1 MNPADFTDTPDGPQT
16 RRQMMQRI
24 ATPLVPLYGEHEAR
38 QIALLVAAE
47 LGRCEPAAILADG
60 AAAAGFAW
68 PQRIVEELAAGRP
81 LQYVLGYTEFCGLR
95 IGVQEGVLIPRPE
108 TEELVDWMV
117 SSAGNAR
124 RILDVGTGSGCIAI
138 ALAKTGADVTA
149 SDISERALEIAAR
162 NAEANGAKVRFLL
175 SDIWEN
181 IDGRFDVIV
190 SNPPYIP
197 TEQIASLDREVRDFE
212 PHCALDGGE
221 DGLKFYREIAKG
233 LAAHLEEG
241 GILLVEMGAEQGEAL
256 KAMFAPFGE
265 VKIVKDIEGRDRI
278 AAVRICG
285 KN

>member
-1 MNPADFTDTPDGPQT
+1 MIALKEILKQVDSLLAGTNADGSE
-16 RRQMMQRI
+16 REWI
-24 ATPLVPLYGEHEAR
+24 ACEVLGIKRGALPLVREVSEEQAKKMIDYAR
-38 QIALLVAAE
+38 ERAT
-47 LGRCEPAAILADG
+47 
-60 AAAAGFAW
+60 
-68 PQRIVEELAAGRP
+68 GRP
-81 LQYVLGYTEFCGLR
+81 LWQVFGYAEFCGMR
-95 IGVQEGVLIPRPE
+95 IEVGEGVLCPRPE
-108 TEELVDWMV
+108 TEELVERV
-117 SSAGNAR
+117 AAYCCPGVKA
-124 RILDVGTGSGCIAI
+124 LDLCTGSGCIAI

-197 TEQIASLDREVRDFE
+197 TEQIASLDCEVRDFE

-265 VKIVKDIEGRDRI
+265 VKIVKDIEGKDRI

>member
-1 MNPADFTDTPDGPQT
+1 MIALKEILKQVDSLLAGTNADGSE
-16 RRQMMQRI
+16 REWI
-24 ATPLVPLYGEHEAR
+24 ACEALGIKRGALPLVREVSEEQAKKMIDYAR
-38 QIALLVAAE
+38 ERAT
-47 LGRCEPAAILADG
+47 
-60 AAAAGFAW
+60 
-68 PQRIVEELAAGRP
+68 GRP
-81 LQYVLGYTEFCGLR
+81 LWQVFGYAEFCGMR
-95 IGVQEGVLIPRPE
+95 IEVGEGVLCPRPE
-108 TEELVDWMV
+108 TEELVERAAAYCCPGV
-117 SSAGNAR
+117 KA
-124 RILDVGTGSGCIAI
+124 LDMCTGSGCIAI

-175 SDIWEN
+175 SDVWEN

-265 VKIVKDIEGRDRI
+265 VKIVKDIEGKDRI

>member
-1 MNPADFTDTPDGPQT
+1 MN
-16 RRQMMQRI
+16 
-24 ATPLVPLYGEHEAR
+24 
-38 QIALLVAAE
+38 IALLGYGTV
-47 LGRCEPAAILADG
+47 GR
-60 AAAAGFAW
+60 
-68 PQRIVEELAAGRP
+68 
-81 LQYVLGYTEFCGLR
+81 
-95 IGVQEGVLIPRPE
+95 GVDQI
-108 TEELVDWMV
+108 
-117 SSAGNAR
+117 
-124 RILDVGTGSGCIAI
+124 
-138 ALAKTGADVTA
+138 
-149 SDISERALEIAAR
+149 ISERALEVAER